1 MNFTLRQIEVFVE
14 AAKDGNFRRTAE
26 RLDISQPSVSRH
38 IQLLERDAGGRLFE
52 RGRGS
57 SARLS
62 ALGEELLKD
71 AQKLLAAAGK
81 VTIDRRPRL
90 GPDYVL
96 RIAVGT
102 YLHDVW
108 LRPLVRELCAMDG
121 APSVQLIQLEDQEEI
136 VASLLREEAEIGFYT
151 GNRAD
156 DRNLVSEEVSIAS
169 LGMFGRPSLLNKLG
183 ADLRDISS
191 APMIMP
197 LAGSRAAQFQLAAL
211 AKSGIYPANVV
222 SRSQFP
228 QVILDQ
234 TLKGLGLSIMFEGQ
248 VAEQVA
254 AGNLKRLPF
263 EFDSGHRCVAMPAT
277 IARELSKKPEIA
289 FLLRS
294 FKSFSA

>member
-1 MNFTLRQIEVFVE
+1 MNFTLRQIEVFAE

-38 IQLLERDAGGRLFE
+38 IQLLERNAGGRLFE

-62 ALGEELLKD
+62 ALGHELLEE
-71 AQKLLAAAGK
+71 AHKLLSTAGK
-81 VTIDRRPRL
+81 VTIGRQPRL
-90 GPDYVL
+90 GAGYIL
-96 RIAVGT
+96 RIAAGT
-102 YLHDVW
+102 YLHEVW
-108 LRPLVRELCAMDG
+108 LRPLVRELCAMEG
-121 APSVQLIQLEDQEEI
+121 APSVQLIRLEDQEEV
-136 VASLLREEAEIGFYT
+136 VAKLLRGEAEIGFYT
-151 GNRAD
+151 GQVTD
-156 DRNLVSEEVSIAS
+156 DPDLVSEGVSIAS
-169 LGMFGRPSLLNKLG
+169 LAMYGRPSLVNRLVG
-183 ADLRDISS
+183 DPAAIAS

-197 LAGSRAAQFQLAAL
+197 LSGSRAAQFQAAAL
-211 AKSGIYPANVV
+211 EKSGISPTNVV

-228 QVILDQ
+228 DVILDQ

-254 AGNLKRLPF
+254 AGHLVRLPF
-263 EFDSGHRCVAMPAT
+263 ELASGHRCVVMPAT
-277 IARELSKKPEIA
+277 IAHELRKKPEIA